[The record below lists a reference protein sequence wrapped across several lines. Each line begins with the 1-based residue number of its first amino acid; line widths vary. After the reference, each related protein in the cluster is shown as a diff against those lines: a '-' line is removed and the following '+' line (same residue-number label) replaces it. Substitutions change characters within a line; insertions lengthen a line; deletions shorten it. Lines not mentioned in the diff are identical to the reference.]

1 MGRWMSRWYGYNAC
15 YIFTVCNNA
24 VLPVAVWLVHSVP
37 TASKGIII
45 RIFQS
50 IFSCSMAPLL
60 QLYIQYSID
69 TITVVFLCQNST
81 STQSWSVSCHSHSV
95 AHAYSEW
102 PVTKSMD
109 STYSTKLYQG
119 TDPRCMHALIEL
131 WTSSCTYSLCT
142 VTSSPS

>member
-1 MGRWMSRWYGYNAC
+1 MIWIQC
-15 YIFTVCNNA
+15 LLYI
-24 VLPVAVWLVHSVP
+24 HSVQQRS
-37 TASKGIII
+37 TACCRMAGSQCSHSQQRHI

-69 TITVVFLCQNST
+69 TITLVFLCQNST

-95 AHAYSEW
+95 AHAFSEW

>member
-1 MGRWMSRWYGYNAC
+1 MIWIQC
-15 YIFTVCNNA
+15 LLYI
-24 VLPVAVWLVHSVP
+24 HSVQQRS
-37 TASKGIII
+37 TACCRMAGS
-45 RIFQS
+45 Q
-50 IFSCSMAPLL
+50 CSHSQQRHNYTYIPVHILMFHGPSLAV
-60 QLYIQYSID
+60 IQYSID

-95 AHAYSEW
+95 AHAFSEW

-119 TDPRCMHALIEL
+119 TDPRCMHTLIEL